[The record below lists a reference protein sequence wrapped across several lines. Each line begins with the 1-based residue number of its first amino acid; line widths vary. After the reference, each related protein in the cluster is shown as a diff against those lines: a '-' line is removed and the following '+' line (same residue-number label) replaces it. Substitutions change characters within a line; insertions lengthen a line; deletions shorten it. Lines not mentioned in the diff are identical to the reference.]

1 MRIAIFGAG
10 GAGGYFGGKLAQAG
24 EEVTFIAR
32 GDHLKAIQ
40 ASGLRVDSILG
51 DFRVSPANATDD
63 PAQVGP
69 VEIVLLAVKA
79 WQVPEA
85 IRDMPPLIYKSTGVI
100 FLGNGVD
107 APAQLTAALGNDP
120 VMGGLCRISAFIAA
134 PGHIRHAGIQPY
146 VAFGELDGH
155 HSERAAL
162 LLQAFQRAGV
172 NAEIPADI
180 LAAIWEKFIFIAA
193 FSGVGA
199 VARAPV
205 GPLRNLPGTRR
216 LLQSAIAE
224 IESLARSHDIRLPAD
239 IAAKT
244 IAFIDAM
251 GPGVTAS
258 MQRDIIDGRP
268 SELES
273 QNGAVVRIGREQGL
287 PTPVNQFIYD
297 SLLPQELKAR
307 GEIEFSLG

>member
-10 GAGGYFGGKLAQAG
+10 AAGGYFGGKLAQAG
-24 EEVTFIAR
+24 EDVTFIAR

-51 DFRVSPANATDD
+51 DFHVSPASATDD
-63 PAQVGP
+63 PAQVGL
-69 VEIVLLAVKA
+69 VEIVLLAVKT
-79 WQVPEA
+79 WQVPDA
-85 IRDMPPLIYKSTGVI
+85 IQDMPPLIDQGTGVI
-100 FLGNGVD
+100 FVGNGVD
-107 APAQLTAALGNDP
+107 APAQLAAVLGNDP

-134 PGHIRHAGIQPY
+134 PGHIRHTGIQPY
-146 VAFGELDGH
+146 IAFGELDGR
-155 HSERAAL
+155 SSDRAGRL
-162 LLQAFQRAGV
+162 HRAFASAGV

-180 LAAIWEKFIFIAA
+180 LAAIWEKFIFIAS

-205 GPLRNLPGTRR
+205 GPLRSLPGTRR
-216 LLQSAIAE
+216 LLQSAIEE
-224 IESLARSHDIRLPAD
+224 IESLARSRGVRLPAD

-244 IAFIDAM
+244 IAFIDGM

-268 SELES
+268 SELEA

-307 GEIEFSLG
+307 GEIEFS